1 MTKHKDKFHMMVNAV
16 SRSPI
21 VNTVRTLFS
30 GDKDIGT
37 PSTQGT
43 SDGSVNSPKVM
54 SDGFFQCDE
63 CTYEFTIKEEL
74 LKHKLE
80 KHESPKASESVD
92 NDKSQ
97 SEKELIFWFWI

>member
-1 MTKHKDKFHMMVNAV
+1 MTSVPEKPTQNNLIMTSNLTPVQNKVDCSDPECTKTFVSKRNMTKHKDKFH
-16 SRSPI
+16 
-21 VNTVRTLFS
+21 S

-63 CTYEFTIKEEL
+63 CTYI
-74 LKHKLE
+74 
-80 KHESPKASESVD
+80 
-92 NDKSQ
+92 
-97 SEKELIFWFWI
+97 